1 MLGGFTFNSAA
12 VVISYPQYQ
21 HICHFDA
28 KMKRPASSSSSLPI
42 IHTPLSSRLN
52 SNHEIIRGGAQAV
65 EEAYEYHDDGGDE
78 YEGDGEGYY
87 LVGENDDDDAA
98 DGEYYEYYPD
108 DYYDNDGIADDEDGY
123 YYSDELYGGGEDK
136 EEAEDDGYFYLQ
148 DTDEDGDGF
157 TSFALKLPRATLS
170 AAIPKAMS
178 QLSTLPSTLKD
189 MNWQSI
195 MNGGGGPA
203 ATAVAVLSIV
213 MLTVVRRTFV
223 LGGSNNKKKGKRNS
237 KGESLPTDIGGSEEA
252 PKELIADSND
262 DYSNAFVDAV
272 REMEKDDDDDTLDLD
287 SGEYDN
293 TGSSKRSRIAKRLRQ
308 VSSSTTLLASN
319 ALLWI
324 SRHAGV
330 GSRGGNKGPSSDA
343 LTESTVVDVDD
354 ASMEDIADETTA
366 DLSASESNDEVEDD
380 ITPTPPTPSS
390 SSSLD
395 VNRLKQKLEKMS
407 ESRDSLEKEY
417 EASLR
422 MLHDARM
429 EVQKMKRAAK
439 TATDNSDREEAQRE
453 NMDAIVKKLDMK
465 YKNQM
470 KEQLEQLRD
479 KMEGKLRSK
488 VQLEMQERMESQ
500 LQERLEEQEE
510 RVEEMV
516 QQRLGEERTQYQEEL
531 NRKFKTEVDDAVSD
545 EIESVLDVAVNEAVQ
560 RERQKAREEMVRVRQ
575 GIQKVLE
582 RERKLMREQVRRA
595 TGQVREWVVK
605 QQQDQLL
612 QQAGQLQEE
621 AQKLQGLARSRAGGR
636 GGRDN
641 ASSSGVGSSRRG
653 SRPTSRDDYV
663 DRYEDTDGE
672 NY

>member
-1 MLGGFTFNSAA
+1 
-12 VVISYPQYQ
+12 
-21 HICHFDA
+21 
-28 KMKRPASSSSSLPI
+28 MKRPASSSSLPI
-42 IHTPLSSRLN
+42 HTTVPSRLN
-52 SNHEIIRGGAQAV
+52 SNSNGEIIRGGAQAV
-65 EEAYEYHDDGGDE
+65 EEAYDYYQDGDADE
-78 YEGDGEGYY
+78 YEADGDDDDEGYY
-87 LVGENDDDDAA
+87 LVGENDDDAVA
-98 DGEYYEYYPD
+98 DEAYYEYYPN
-108 DYYDNDGIADDEDGY
+108 DNYEDEGVMEDEDGY
-123 YYSDELYGGGEDK
+123 YYSDELYGDEE
-136 EEAEDDGYFYLQ
+136 EEAEGDGFFHLQ
-148 DTDEDGDGF
+148 DVDEDGDESSKRSKF
-157 TSFALKLPRATLS
+157 LPSGNQLNLSGATLS
-170 AAIPKAMS
+170 TAIPKALS

-195 MNGGGGPA
+195 ISGGGGP

-223 LGGSNNKKKGKRNS
+223 LGGSHNKKNGKGNG
-237 KGESLPTDIGGSEEA
+237 KGQSLPTERGGKEKV
-252 PKELIADSND
+252 PKDVSADSKEGAVKD
-262 DYSNAFVDAV
+262 AEYSNAFVDAV
-272 REMEKDDDDDTLDLD
+272 REMEKEDDDDTLDLD
-287 SGEYDN
+287 SDEYDN
-293 TGSSKRSRIAKRLRQ
+293 SDRVGKRFRIVKRLRK
-308 VSSSTTLLASN
+308 VSSSTTLLATN

-324 SRHAGV
+324 RGHAGE
-330 GSRGGNKGPSSDA
+330 GSRGGNNGPSSDA

-354 ASMEDIADETTA
+354 VSMDGIVDETNT
-366 DLSASESNDEVEDD
+366 DLSASESDKEVEDD
-380 ITPTPPTPSS
+380 VPTLPTPPSLSS
-390 SSSLD
+390 ID
-395 VNRLKQKLEKMS
+395 VKWLKQKLEKMS

-429 EVQKMKRAAK
+429 EVQKMKIDVQ
-439 TATDNSDREEAQRE
+439 TAMDNSAREEEQRKK
-453 NMDAIVKKLDMK
+453 MDTMINKLDMK

-470 KEQLEQLRD
+470 KEQLEQLRN
-479 KMEGKLRSK
+479 KMESKLRSK

-500 LQERLEEQEE
+500 LQERMEEQDEQLEEK
-510 RVEEMV
+510 V
-516 QQRLGEERTQYQEEL
+516 QQRLGVERSKYQEEL
-531 NRKFKTEVDDAVSD
+531 NRKFKQEVDDAVSA
-545 EIESVLDVAVNEAVQ
+545 EIGSVLDVAVNEAVQ

-641 ASSSGVGSSRRG
+641 ATNSSVGSSRRG
-653 SRPTSRDDYV
+653 SRPTSREEYA